1 MSDEL
6 KNVQDMFN
14 DYENQKN
21 NPNGK
26 KFQNILEKYFTPRN
40 QKEYFRPLPPN
51 NGEKIVEK
59 AYFHQVPVTTSKG
72 KQWKKLYCLS
82 KNGDSVPKLD
92 ETGKPILDQQGNPVM
107 VTPYCPMCAKY
118 KSIIDQQDKSLI
130 GISKDTMTPEQKNG
144 FERNKTIFK
153 EASQYE
159 AKLFYIMA
167 GIDRLAEKHG
177 KKFWRFKHNYKNAG
191 ILDKLMPVLSD
202 FVEYR
207 KADFSNPVNG
217 ADLTITVVDSS
228 MPNGRTYKDVSAIT
242 IREQAPLHVDQQI
255 ANQWLSDNTSWRDVF
270 KPTSAP
276 NITPQEYMEMVLKDQ
291 APYWDE
297 SNPQDKHWVF
307 PGRPDLEQLARQ
319 RQSEIVNN
327 TTPQQVQ
334 DINNLNDKIGNL
346 SPQDVG
352 TYQGGHV
359 DVTAGFQQSQQQYQQ
374 PVQQQQVYQQQYQ
387 QPVQSQP
394 VQQQQYQQPVVNTQ
408 QPVQNQQQPVQNIQ
422 QNTQP
427 QYQQPVQQPV
437 QTQNYDNQN
446 YGDVDFDDDLP
457 F

>member
-14 DYENQKN
+14 DYENRKN

-40 QKEYFRPLPPN
+40 AKEYFRPLPPN

-59 AYFHQVPVTTSKG
+59 AYFHQVPITTSKG

-82 KNGDSVPKLD
+82 KNGDSTPKLD

-107 VTPYCPMCAKY
+107 VTPYCPYCAKH
-118 KSIIDQQDKSLI
+118 KSIMDRQDKSLI
-130 GISKDTMTPEQKNG
+130 GIKVDTMTPEQKQG
-144 FERNKTIFK
+144 WEKNKEIFK
-153 EASQYE
+153 EASAIE
-159 AKLFYIMA
+159 AKLFYIIA

-191 ILDKLMPVLSD
+191 TLDKLMPVLSD

-207 KADFSNPVNG
+207 KADFSSPVNG

-242 IREQAPLHVDQQI
+242 IREQAPLHSDQQI
-255 ANQWLSDNTSWRDVF
+255 MNQWLADNTSWKDVF

-276 NITPQEYMEMVLKDQ
+276 NITPQEYMEMAMNEQ
-291 APYWDE
+291 APYWDD

-307 PGRPDLEQLARQ
+307 PGRPDLEKLAKE
-319 RQSEIVNN
+319 RQSENANN
-327 TTPQQVQ
+327 NAAPQQVQ
-334 DINNLNDKIGNL
+334 DINNLNNKIGNL

-359 DVTAGFQQSQQQYQQ
+359 DVTAGFQQPQQQYQQ
-374 PVQQQQVYQQQYQ
+374 PVQQQQVYQEQYQQQYQ
-387 QPVQSQP
+387 QP

-408 QPVQNQQQPVQNIQ
+408 QPVQNVQ

-427 QYQQPVQQPV
+427 QYQQPVQQQPV
-437 QTQNYDNQN
+437 QTQNNDNQN

>member
-1 MSDEL
+1 
-6 KNVQDMFN
+6 
-14 DYENQKN
+14 
-21 NPNGK
+21 
-26 KFQNILEKYFTPRN
+26 
-40 QKEYFRPLPPN
+40 
-51 NGEKIVEK
+51 
-59 AYFHQVPVTTSKG
+59 
-72 KQWKKLYCLS
+72 
-82 KNGDSVPKLD
+82 
-92 ETGKPILDQQGNPVM
+92 
-107 VTPYCPMCAKY
+107 
-118 KSIIDQQDKSLI
+118 
-130 GISKDTMTPEQKNG
+130 
-144 FERNKTIFK
+144 
-153 EASQYE
+153 
-159 AKLFYIMA
+159 
-167 GIDRLAEKHG
+167 
-177 KKFWRFKHNYKNAG
+177 
-191 ILDKLMPVLSD
+191 
-202 FVEYR
+202 
-207 KADFSNPVNG
+207 
-217 ADLTITVVDSS
+217 

-319 RQSEIVNN
+319 RQNEIVNN

-359 DVTAGFQQSQQQYQQ
+359 DVTAGFQQQYQQPAQQQYQQ
-374 PVQQQQVYQQQYQ
+374 PVQ
-387 QPVQSQP
+387 
-394 VQQQQYQQPVVNTQ
+394 TQ
-408 QPVQNQQQPVQNIQ
+408 TYNNQ
-422 QNTQP
+422 
-427 QYQQPVQQPV
+427 
-437 QTQNYDNQN
+437 D

>member
-1 MSDEL
+1 ML
-6 KNVQDMFN
+6 TT
-14 DYENQKN
+14 
-21 NPNGK
+21 
-26 KFQNILEKYFTPRN
+26 YFT
-40 QKEYFRPLPPN
+40 
-51 NGEKIVEK
+51 
-59 AYFHQVPVTTSKG
+59 
-72 KQWKKLYCLS
+72 
-82 KNGDSVPKLD
+82 
-92 ETGKPILDQQGNPVM
+92 
-107 VTPYCPMCAKY
+107 MCDKY
-118 KSIIDQQDKSLI
+118 KYIIDQQDISLI
-130 GISKDTMTPEQKNG
+130 GLSKDTMTPEQKNG

-159 AKLFYIMA
+159 AKLFYIIA

-207 KADFSNPVNG
+207 KADFTSPVNG

-255 ANQWLSDNTSWRDVF
+255 ANQWLSDNTSWREVF

-359 DVTAGFQQSQQQYQQ
+359 DVTAGFQQQYQQPAQQQYQQ
-374 PVQQQQVYQQQYQ
+374 PVQ
-387 QPVQSQP
+387 
-394 VQQQQYQQPVVNTQ
+394 TQ
-408 QPVQNQQQPVQNIQ
+408 
-422 QNTQP
+422 T
-427 QYQQPVQQPV
+427 
-437 QTQNYDNQN
+437 YDNQD